1 MSQPEATLRQLRHE
15 LQMVVTDLDR
25 AKQELTAERART
37 AALAARL
44 IEASCRAATDQ
55 AAPPTPS
62 AAELALQAE
71 VAALLHHR
79 EEVRLLRASN
89 SWRVTRPLR
98 ALGRPA
104 EVVRTLLRRLR

>member
-44 IEASCRAATDQ
+44 IEAS
-55 AAPPTPS
+55 
-62 AAELALQAE
+62 
-71 VAALLHHR
+71 
-79 EEVRLLRASN
+79 
-89 SWRVTRPLR
+89 
-98 ALGRPA
+98 
-104 EVVRTLLRRLR
+104 